1 MGKHEQLDGK
11 TRVARYRAAMRDR
24 GYRLRQLWVPD
35 VRSPTFRAQIAR
47 EVAAINSGAGTA
59 EDQAF
64 IDAIS
69 DWDNLPPYEAP
80 SKPTTKQ

>member
-11 TRVARYRAAMRDR
+11 TRVARHRAAMRAR
-24 GYRLRQLWVPD
+24 GYRLKQLWIPD
-35 VRSPTFRAQIAR
+35 VRSSLFRAQITR
-47 EVAAINSGAGTA
+47 EVAAINASPSAA

-69 DWDNLPPYEAP
+69 DWDDLPPYGP
-80 SKPTTKQ
+80 SSKPTAAR